1 MGYCG
6 EEEPKGTSALS
17 SLSSWHHPQLL
28 IFQQRGAEE
37 NRRNPNEKTVGW
49 KQPKT
54 WSYSVVWF
62 MYVLE
67 QRLC

>member
-37 NRRNPNEKTVGW
+37 NRRNPNEKTVG
-49 KQPKT
+49 
-54 WSYSVVWF
+54 
-62 MYVLE
+62 
-67 QRLC
+67 